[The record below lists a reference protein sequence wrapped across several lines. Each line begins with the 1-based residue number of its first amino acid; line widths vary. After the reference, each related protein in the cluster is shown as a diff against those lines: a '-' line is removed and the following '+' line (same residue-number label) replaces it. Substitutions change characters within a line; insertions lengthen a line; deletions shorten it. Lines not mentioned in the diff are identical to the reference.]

1 MGQSNFHRKPG
12 RTQNKGRTTVKP
24 PPVAID
30 TSDDET
36 SDQCPEPTG
45 FFADAEQCDKY
56 YACNDG
62 AISERLCPD
71 GMVFNDYSIDQEK
84 CDLPYN
90 IDCSK
95 RQKLR
100 KYNKI
105 CHNSAFQTPSTFP
118 ILFYIGTVPTYLHQ
132 FF

>member
-1 MGQSNFHRKPG
+1 MLHSATVFLMMILLNDAFFLFIPGCVVGQSNFHRKPG

-24 PPVAID
+24 APVAID

-62 AISERLCPD
+62 VISERLCPD

-95 RQKLR
+95 RPKLR
-100 KYNKI
+100 K
-105 CHNSAFQTPSTFP
+105 
-118 ILFYIGTVPTYLHQ
+118 
-132 FF
+132 

>member
-36 SDQCPEPTG
+36 SNQCPEPTG

-62 AISERLCPD
+62 AIAERLCPD

-90 IDCSK
+90 IDCTK
-95 RQKLR
+95 RPKLR
-100 KYNKI
+100 EYCTDYYYRFLNEFRSKI
-105 CHNSAFQTPSTFP
+105 F
-118 ILFYIGTVPTYLHQ
+118 LFFLSNFYRNAN
-132 FF
+132 

>member
-100 KYNKI
+100 KYILKYVAILLFRPFNI
-105 CHNSAFQTPSTFP
+105 PNLVLYTVSIFYRNSN
-118 ILFYIGTVPTYLHQ
+118 
-132 FF
+132 

>member
-24 PPVAID
+24 APVAID

-95 RQKLR
+95 RPKLR
-100 KYNKI
+100 KYYDI
-105 CHNSAFQTPSTFP
+105 
-118 ILFYIGTVPTYLHQ
+118 
-132 FF
+132 